1 MFSGLMWCHSFPLS
15 EPFALAISSP
25 GSIVDPW
32 TACNINYARIHI
44 ARAEKQD
51 ALGAVDTQYVALVSH
66 VCAATTKG
74 DSPHEEMS
82 I

>member
-1 MFSGLMWCHSFPLS
+1 MVSQLS
-15 EPFALAISSP
+15 LSLLLSP
-25 GSIVDPW
+25 RSGSIVHPW

-51 ALGAVDTQYVALVSH
+51 ALPRVRVDKQCVARVSH
-66 VCAATTKG
+66 ARAATTKG
-74 DSPHEEMS
+74 DSPLEDMS